1 MKIGAAF
8 PSTYLKA
15 ADLQGRTYQ
24 VQISGLK
31 VENVGRDDKP
41 EHKPVLFFAY
51 QGKPADKGL
60 VLNKTN
66 ADSISM
72 DLGDE
77 TDLWMGHTLELFTMR
92 VPFNG
97 QMVDSIRCRVIHPQE
112 VRQPA
117 PAAFAP
123 LPPLAPIGLTPTGN
137 IPPSSTFRQQQPPVA
152 TPDSY
157 GAIDPDIPF

>member
-15 ADLQGRTYQ
+15 ADLQGQKFQ
-24 VQISGLK
+24 VQIAAMK

-41 EHKPVLFFAY
+41 EHKPVLFFSY
-51 QGKPADKGL
+51 QGKQAEKGL

-77 TDLWMGHTLELFTMR
+77 TDNWIGHTLELFTMR

-97 QMVDSIRCRVIHPQE
+97 QMVDSIRCRVIHPTQA
-112 VRQPA
+112 VQPA
-117 PAAFAP
+117 
-123 LPPLAPIGLTPTGN
+123 APIPFGN
-137 IPPSSTFRQQQPPVA
+137 PPPAPRAAPVADPFNQAPVA

-157 GAIDPDIPF
+157 GARDPDVPF